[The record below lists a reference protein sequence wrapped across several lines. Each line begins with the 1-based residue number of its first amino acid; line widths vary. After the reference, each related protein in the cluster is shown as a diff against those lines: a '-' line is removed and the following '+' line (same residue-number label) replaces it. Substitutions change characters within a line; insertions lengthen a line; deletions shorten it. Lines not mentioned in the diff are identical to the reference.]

1 MIRAF
6 LLFTGVIVV
15 SLSVDAQ
22 TDSLVGSGVVIN
34 SAKQLYDSGKYELA
48 IKELLHIDP
57 RDTNYVYSLSELTR
71 SYFENKQYDKTIL
84 SCEKGLVSSSPFR
97 SSLLNSMAKA
107 YAAQGNF
114 EKAYSIL
121 TRAINEF
128 PFDYRLTYRYGVI
141 LYEQKKFNE
150 AETQLFKTIDLNPFH
165 SGAHL
170 YLSEMSMLRGQKV
183 RGMFSMGVYLALNN
197 TMNTQLVILEHFVKN
212 ELTDEY
218 TIPPSPNSF
227 ERLDEFISAKISF
240 EDDYKTKIPIDLGV
254 VKQYQLLFDQLG
266 EQKDAGDDPWMKF

>member
-6 LLFTGVIVV
+6 LLFTGVVVV

-22 TDSLVGSGVVIN
+22 TDSLVGSGLVIN

-71 SYFENKQYDKTIL
+71 SYFGNKQYDKAIL

-97 SSLLNSMAKA
+97 SSLLTSMAKA

-121 TRAINEF
+121 TGAINEF
-128 PFDYRLTYRYGVI
+128 P
-141 LYEQKKFNE
+141 
-150 AETQLFKTIDLNPFH
+150 
-165 SGAHL
+165 
-170 YLSEMSMLRGQKV
+170 
-183 RGMFSMGVYLALNN
+183 
-197 TMNTQLVILEHFVKN
+197 
-212 ELTDEY
+212 
-218 TIPPSPNSF
+218 
-227 ERLDEFISAKISF
+227 
-240 EDDYKTKIPIDLGV
+240 
-254 VKQYQLLFDQLG
+254 
-266 EQKDAGDDPWMKF
+266 